1 MNIIEEVLSK
11 IKLNQVLSRK
21 HKLSYITDLSNIN
34 DFDITK
40 YLKFNDYNE
49 WVEEFYD
56 TLCKL
61 SADGREN
68 FEKNIKTSKIITI
81 DLTPDKAKE
90 SGVRGTYNPRTNKIE
105 VMRVDK
111 DTLYELKI
119 KLFHELL
126 HLASN
131 RDGEDGIQVKR
142 QINDSIY
149 TYGISLNE
157 GVTQFIND
165 QFFTYNFDSLY
176 YVFEKRLAVGIENI
190 VGVEVLLQSYFKSD
204 GKILYNELCKY
215 TDNQLDI
222 DTLYLEIDNMNFE
235 KMTSDQDEVYK
246 DKKRKISL
254 LHKNKINE
262 ELVKGIIDPQEYKK
276 QEFIN
281 EHAFVEYNFVNSGK
295 THTAL
300 QGNTL
305 ILYGNYGN
313 RFIDLDKV
321 NIEFEPDTIYSDT
334 RNSRKI

>member
-1 MNIIEEVLSK
+1 MSIIDNVLSK

-40 YLKFNDYNE
+40 YLKFNNYNE
-49 WVEEFYD
+49 WIEEFYD

-61 SADGREN
+61 SAEGREN

-81 DLTPDKAKE
+81 DLTPDKEKK

-105 VMRVDK
+105 VMRLDK

-131 RDGEDGIQVKR
+131 RDGEDGIQLKR

-149 TYGISLNE
+149 TYGVSLNE
-157 GVTQFIND
+157 GVTQFINE
-165 QFFTYNFDSLY
+165 QFFTYNFDSPY

-190 VGVEVLLQSYFKSD
+190 VGTEKILESYFKSD

-215 TDNQLDI
+215 TDNPLYI
-222 DTLYLEIDNMNFE
+222 DNLYIEIDGMNFE

-246 DKKRKISL
+246 DKKKMIGL

-281 EHAFVEYNFVNSGK
+281 EHAFIEYNFVNSGK

-334 RNSRKI
+334 RNNKKR

>member
-1 MNIIEEVLSK
+1 MSIIDDVLSK

-40 YLKFNDYNE
+40 YLKFNNYNE
-49 WVEEFYD
+49 WIEEFYD

-61 SADGREN
+61 SAEGREN

-81 DLTPDKAKE
+81 DLTPDKEKK

-105 VMRVDK
+105 VMRLDK

-149 TYGISLNE
+149 TYGVSLNE
-157 GVTQFIND
+157 GVTQFINE
-165 QFFTYNFDSLY
+165 QFFTYNFDSPY

-190 VGVEVLLQSYFKSD
+190 VGTEKILESYFKSD

-215 TDNQLDI
+215 TDNPLYI
-222 DTLYLEIDNMNFE
+222 DNLYIEIDGMNFE

-246 DKKRKISL
+246 DKKKMIGL

-281 EHAFVEYNFVNSGK
+281 EHAFIEYNFVNSGK

-334 RNSRKI
+334 RNNKKR

>member
-1 MNIIEEVLSK
+1 MSIIDNVLSK

-40 YLKFNDYNE
+40 YLKFNNYNE
-49 WVEEFYD
+49 WIEEFYD

-61 SADGREN
+61 SAEGREN

-81 DLTPDKAKE
+81 DLTPDKEKKT
-90 SGVRGTYNPRTNKIE
+90 GVRGTYNPRTNKIE
-105 VMRVDK
+105 VMKLDK

-131 RDGEDGIQVKR
+131 RDGEDGIQLKR

-149 TYGISLNE
+149 TYGVSLNE
-157 GVTQFIND
+157 GVTQFINE
-165 QFFTYNFDSLY
+165 QFFTYNFDSPY

-190 VGVEVLLQSYFKSD
+190 VGTEKILESYFKSD

-215 TDNQLDI
+215 TDNPLYI
-222 DTLYLEIDNMNFE
+222 DNLYIEIDGMNFE

-246 DKKRKISL
+246 DKKKMIGL

-281 EHAFVEYNFVNSGK
+281 EHAFIEYNFVNSGK

-334 RNSRKI
+334 RNNKKR

>member
-1 MNIIEEVLSK
+1 MSIIDDVLSK

-40 YLKFNDYNE
+40 YLKFNNYNE
-49 WVEEFYD
+49 WIEEFYD

-61 SADGREN
+61 SAEGREN

-81 DLTPDKAKE
+81 DLTPDKEKK

-105 VMRVDK
+105 VMRLDK

-131 RDGEDGIQVKR
+131 RDGEDGIQLKR

-149 TYGISLNE
+149 TYGVSLNE
-157 GVTQFIND
+157 GVTQFINE
-165 QFFTYNFDSLY
+165 QFFTYNFDSPY

-190 VGVEVLLQSYFKSD
+190 VGTEKILESYFKSD

-215 TDNQLDI
+215 TDNPLYI
-222 DTLYLEIDNMNFE
+222 DNLYIEIDGMNFE

-246 DKKRKISL
+246 DKKKMIGL

-281 EHAFVEYNFVNSGK
+281 EHAFIEYNFVNSGK

-334 RNSRKI
+334 RNNKKR